1 MSHVLGRD
9 GKPFRSDRAGLEPD
23 DEVAEGAPAGGGGD
37 EDSYRVGY
45 KHPPQET
52 KFRKG
57 NKAGKGRPKGARNLK
72 TIVNQASARK
82 VAVKDG
88 SKVKQLPKID
98 VTLERLNNKAIAGD
112 LKAIAMVIALQE
124 RYGPQEDPEGP
135 SPEELK
141 LDLDSLRDFLRFQPD
156 SDDPSGEADH
166 G

>member
-9 GKPFRSDRAGLEPD
+9 GKPIRSDRDGLEPD
-23 DEVAEGAPAGGGGD
+23 DEVAEGTPAEGGGA

-52 KFRKG
+52 KFGKG

-88 SKVKQLPKID
+88 SKVRKMQKIE
-98 VTLERLNNKAIAGD
+98 VTVDRLNNKAIAGD

-141 LDLDSLRDFLRFQPD
+141 LDLDSLRDFLRFQPEA
-156 SDDPSGEADH
+156 DDPSGEADH

>member
-1 MSHVLGRD
+1 MSHALGRD
-9 GKPFRSDRAGLEPD
+9 GKPIRIDPEGPEPD
-23 DEVAEGAPAGGGGD
+23 DEVADSRPADDGGA

-45 KHPPQET
+45 KNPLQET
-52 KFRKG
+52 QFGKG

-88 SKVKQLPKID
+88 SKVRKLSRID

-156 SDDPSGEADH
+156 PEDPTGEADH